1 MNTKNVSPL
10 GFNFIFLMLMVF
22 GFQSCGSTR
31 ARDKSIREWEKS
43 EWKIV
48 KTDKKENPTWAIHSR
63 KIKGTD
69 FSEYR
74 IGGDIDATAESC
86 ITAFKQDIHDQ
97 AADLKNKKY
106 PSYEIVSESNDSLLT
121 YVIHHEPFP
130 FKDTEMSVMY
140 IFFNEENGSTGV
152 RWHEAW
158 DKSQIQPSK
167 KLDRV
172 ETFRG
177 SWSFTPTFGNACQ
190 AVNSVQFDP
199 KGMPVWLVKPMVTN
213 FIKNALEDIRKAT
226 TKKI

>member
-1 MNTKNVSPL
+1 
-10 GFNFIFLMLMVF
+10 
-22 GFQSCGSTR
+22 
-31 ARDKSIREWEKS
+31 
-43 EWKIV
+43 
-48 KTDKKENPTWAIHSR
+48 
-63 KIKGTD
+63 
-69 FSEYR
+69 
-74 IGGDIDATAESC
+74 
-86 ITAFKQDIHDQ
+86 
-97 AADLKNKKY
+97 
-106 PSYEIVSESNDSLLT
+106 
-121 YVIHHEPFP
+121 
-130 FKDTEMSVMY
+130 MSVMY

-167 KLDRV
+167 KLNRV